1 MHFFFVQTPGN
12 TNDAADLFTIL
23 YYVYGAFF
31 LAGMLGSYVGTLVTN
46 APEIAAEE
54 RRKLLD
60 AEACPGTG
68 EDGQMEG
75 GTNTCMDYAR
85 AWLGRFLQM
94 LHWEDHRAKYLTTL
108 AVLAWMGVGT
118 AYCMI
123 AEKMEVGPAMFFA
136 ISTISGACF
145 VGE

>member
-1 MHFFFVQTPGN
+1 
-12 TNDAADLFTIL
+12 
-23 YYVYGAFF
+23 
-31 LAGMLGSYVGTLVTN
+31 MLGSYVGTLVTN

-54 RRKLLD
+54 RRKLMD
-60 AEACPGTG
+60 TETSPGAG
-68 EDGQMEG
+68 EDGDEVCTDRIG
-75 GTNTCMDYAR
+75 
-85 AWLGRFLQM
+85 AWYGQFLQM